1 MVSSSSPDYQYFGV
15 EEVQAEERPEAA
27 YDMNYQS
34 TRFNEE
40 MIEPTFNLRLIEAV
54 RHSRCL
60 FDNTDRQYR
69 NTEYKNRV
77 WQRLVSILNFDGD
90 PRMLSARWKQLRDKY
105 GKEKRKQKYGQD
117 KSSWQYF
124 KHLHFLDPHMTDRA
138 DVSPSRK
145 EPNGVQERVN
155 DPHFA
160 KSLIQEVQ
168 RHPCLYDVR
177 DPKYRHGDCRTQAWG
192 MIIEKLQYPGTV
204 PSIYKQWKKHRDRYV
219 REKRRLRNM
228 MVRVD
233 YDGDAN
239 LSDLSTWDMFE
250 EMQWIDQHLD
260 EHFPEAGGVLCLEND
275 LKTLKN
281 TPDSY
286 FATEQISRCAR
297 SLKRGPSD
305 VNNPDDGISEY
316 EADFEAEEELNYLP
330 MSEKRG
336 GGAQPGYFQPNNPDV
351 LLDGDSA
358 FSASIVSDLRTLNDE
373 ARIVAKQQ
381 IMLLL
386 DTAPPPI
393 STTPAPNYM

>member
-228 MVRVD
+228 M
-233 YDGDAN
+233 GDAN

-260 EHFPEAGGVLCLEND
+260 EQ
-275 LKTLKN
+275 
-281 TPDSY
+281 
-286 FATEQISRCAR
+286 QISRCAR

-316 EADFEAEEELNYLP
+316 EADFEAEEERLEQYTDSNLSYRLNYLP